1 MILYYSVA
9 EEAHRHDPWYSSLE
23 ARVERNAKADDSA
36 DVTRSNGEDCEEE
49 YLNFCVHVSNGV
61 EGGGDNIMCTR
72 YVHLCWKTPRESD
85 KTPLRCSTHDAWEY

>member
-1 MILYYSVA
+1 MCCFVFEDANPQWQSIVILYYSVA

-49 YLNFCVHVSNGV
+49 YLNFVCTL
-61 EGGGDNIMCTR
+61 IM
-72 YVHLCWKTPRESD
+72 V
-85 KTPLRCSTHDAWEY
+85 